1 MSDEVARKKYT
12 QALHSQ
18 WNKNDTNSV
27 EVCNT
32 IILVNSMDQQ
42 WTKGAKNLEFSSWIL
57 FAVFEGSVLDRVCSL
72 KHYHAL
78 WMN

>member
-1 MSDEVARKKYT
+1 
-12 QALHSQ
+12 
-18 WNKNDTNSV
+18 
-27 EVCNT
+27 
-32 IILVNSMDQQ
+32 MDQQ